1 MDIKYIAT
9 FHTHFG
15 AQSFDRR
22 LKKESQECKLMPV
35 PRQLSASCGICVAF
49 EADCTSSIEKNIP
62 EDMEGLY
69 MIDGKSFK
77 TLIEIDD

>member
-1 MDIKYIAT
+1 MDIRFITT

-15 AQSFDRR
+15 AQSFSRF
-22 LKKESQECKLMPV
+22 LKKEQIACQMMPV

-49 EADCTSSIEKNIP
+49 EDDMTELIRADIP

-69 MIDGKSFK
+69 EVNGKSFN
-77 TLIEIDD
+77 TIIEIDE

>member
-49 EADCTSSIEKNIP
+49 E
-62 EDMEGLY
+62 DMEGLY
-69 MIDGKSFK
+69 MVDGKSFK